1 MSEPPRPPD
10 VGHVRVTSVG
20 LLLGGGLAG
29 LVLGWLIRPVWER
42 LGRTAPV
49 VTWAQVLALFLVAAI
64 VAVTAWS
71 TWRTLHVHGHR
82 LEPHRAVNRLVMAKA
97 CALVG
102 ALVAGGYAGYALTW
116 LGMEAELADQRLLRS
131 AIAALASL
139 LACVAALLLER
150 ACRVRSGDDDA

>member
-1 MSEPPRPPD
+1 MSEPPRPPE
-10 VGHVRVTSVG
+10 VGHVRTTSAG
-20 LLLGGGLAG
+20 LLLGWGLAG

-42 LGRTAPV
+42 LDRTAPV

-150 ACRVRSGDDDA
+150 ACRVRSEDDDA